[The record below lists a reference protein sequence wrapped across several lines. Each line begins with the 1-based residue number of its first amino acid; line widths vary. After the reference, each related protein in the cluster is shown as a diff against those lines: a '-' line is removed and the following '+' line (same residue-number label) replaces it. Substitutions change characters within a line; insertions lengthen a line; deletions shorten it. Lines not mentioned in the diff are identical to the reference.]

1 MDATE
6 EGAEEGPGE
15 EVVIIAQPGQKVTV
29 LSDSASRNVP
39 IRVLLVTARTA
50 KVITCAGG
58 STWRVSNG
66 WPTNASTYHHHRGAI
81 IVDYLPEHDAQVARQ
96 RAIRRAQRAVKAID
110 WARMTAEQAAAIEAV
125 VKPYTKEKSK

>member
-15 EVVIIAQPGQKVTV
+15 EVVIAAQPGQKVTV
-29 LSDSASRNVP
+29 EDKGMAPGPS
-39 IRVLLVTARTA
+39 RVLLVTARTA

-58 STWRVSNG
+58 STWRVSSG
-66 WPTNASTYHHHRGAI
+66 WPTNASTYHRGAV
-81 IVDYLPEHDAQVARQ
+81 IVDYLPEHDAQIARQ
-96 RAIRRAQRAVKAID
+96 RAIHRAQRAVKAID